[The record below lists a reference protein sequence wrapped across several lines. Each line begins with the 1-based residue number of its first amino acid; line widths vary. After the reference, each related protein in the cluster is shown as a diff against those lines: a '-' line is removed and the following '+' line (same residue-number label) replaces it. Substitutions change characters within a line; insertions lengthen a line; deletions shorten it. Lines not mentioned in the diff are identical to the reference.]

1 LDSFGSEDRPIDCLL
16 PQPQVFIHDQLLAIA
31 CPSHCCGVEFIKV
44 RVEGLA
50 FKDVIIDL
58 FGGMLGPLI

>member
-1 LDSFGSEDRPIDCLL
+1 VD
-16 PQPQVFIHDQLLAIA
+16 
-31 CPSHCCGVEFIKV
+31 FIKV

-58 FGGMLGPLI
+58 FGGMLGPLV